1 MAIRERGGFLGVSRA
16 VGADAPRGEANR
28 AGDTFAPRC
37 NGADSG
43 SDVGHRVRY
52 RHRTNAAVGG
62 KISQVLE
69 PGGYAPGRGNASSA
83 VRHSI
88 GSTKERSSSSIRS
101 SSGQVSISPDN
112 QGEMGSHSVPDRGGR
127 SSFLGTLVEGIVDRL
142 IYGPGVLFKVITK
155 PIVFLLSI
163 LWYFGQ
169 AVTTGDIFPIRS
181 QRKIFDQGKE
191 IGYLDGGKPRT
202 IGRVLALVVL
212 ALVNAGWELGV
223 FSVWVG
229 LTLGAFVG
237 VQLGLLDNPA
247 GDNWMWAVNTAA
259 GASGIALLV
268 VVARAI
274 YQRKIE
280 GLNTLIPKM
289 FGLQKEKP
297 EQEQPQPYVRR
308 DDDIMVNRIENTL
321 SDWAEKIEDS
331 IQARLNNK
339 TGGD

>member
-1 MAIRERGGFLGVSRA
+1 M
-16 VGADAPRGEANR
+16 
-28 AGDTFAPRC
+28 
-37 NGADSG
+37 
-43 SDVGHRVRY
+43 
-52 RHRTNAAVGG
+52 
-62 KISQVLE
+62 
-69 PGGYAPGRGNASSA
+69 
-83 VRHSI
+83 
-88 GSTKERSSSSIRS
+88 
-101 SSGQVSISPDN
+101 
-112 QGEMGSHSVPDRGGR
+112 
-127 SSFLGTLVEGIVDRL
+127 
-142 IYGPGVLFKVITK
+142 
-155 PIVFLLSI
+155 
-163 LWYFGQ
+163 
-169 AVTTGDIFPIRS
+169 
-181 QRKIFDQGKE
+181 DQGKE

-268 VVARAI
+268 VVARVI